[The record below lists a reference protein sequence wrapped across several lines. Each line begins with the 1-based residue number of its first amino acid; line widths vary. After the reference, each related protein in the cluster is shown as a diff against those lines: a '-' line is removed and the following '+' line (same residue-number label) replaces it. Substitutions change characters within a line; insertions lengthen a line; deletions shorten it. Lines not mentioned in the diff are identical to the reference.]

1 MTNVINVATRKE
13 PVRGNQSGSQP
24 REPKTQHVLV
34 NGTNGAIPMVQPF
47 KTANAVDRTLNAADV
62 DPQAVLMKVRE
73 LLVGPSQRLS
83 EARLDELIKIFDE
96 READMRNAMEILN
109 ERQNKNLKAAKQSTM
124 ELITVLRDEFATTIN
139 KIVADQAGA
148 IEGVKELIAH
158 VRKDMEEVR
167 KESYA
172 WVQAS
177 EAATTQKLEA
187 AEAFNTA
194 RHEEFV
200 SQTRTDMNLLKENLL
215 SVIAASQREARS
227 QVSRTLMNAGEELA
241 KSAGQR

>member
-1 MTNVINVATRKE
+1 MTNVINVNTRKE
-13 PVRGNQSGSQP
+13 PVRGNSAGSQP
-24 REPKTQHVLV
+24 RNPKEAHVLV
-34 NGTNGAIPMVQPF
+34 NGTNGAIPMVHPF
-47 KTANAVDRTLNAADV
+47 KTANAVDRTLNAADA

-83 EARLDELIKIFDE
+83 EARLDELIKIFEE
-96 READMRNAMEILN
+96 REAEMYVAMETLN
-109 ERQNKNLKAAKQSTM
+109 ERHNKNLKAAKQSTI
-124 ELITVLRDEFATTIN
+124 ELITNLRDEFAMTIN
-139 KIVADQAGA
+139 KLVADQAIA
-148 IEGVKELIAH
+148 VNGVKDMIAQD
-158 VRKDMEEVR
+158 RKDMEDMR

-177 EAATTQKLEA
+177 EAATLQKLEA

-194 RHEEFV
+194 RHDEMV
-200 SQTRTDMNLLKENLL
+200 SQNRTDMNLLKENLL
-215 SVIAASQREARS
+215 SVIVASQREARS